1 MKYSKI
7 AKEILFFDRI
17 LIFDVCDYLELFFV
31 NRYRYSNKNSAFT
44 AKFLIFNQIVDTIIS
59 LF

>member
-7 AKEILFFDRI
+7 AKKKLFFDRI
-17 LIFDVCDYLELFFV
+17 LIFDVCNYLEVFFV
-31 NRYRYSNKNSAFT
+31 NRYTILKWNSALT
-44 AKFLIFNQIVDTIIS
+44 AKFSIFNQIVDTIIY